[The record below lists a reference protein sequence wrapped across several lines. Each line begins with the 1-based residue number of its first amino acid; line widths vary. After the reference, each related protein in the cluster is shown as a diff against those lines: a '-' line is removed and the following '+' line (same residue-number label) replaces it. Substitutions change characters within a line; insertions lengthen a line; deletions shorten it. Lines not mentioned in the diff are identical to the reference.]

1 MVLNKISLIASTLGL
16 TVVGAGV
23 DVNSQHPLH
32 DTYTDLS
39 SAYTFETV
47 EECKDKI
54 QHLYEVKPELKGKLN
69 CTQS

>member
-23 DVNSQHPLH
+23 DQNSQHPLH
-32 DTYTDLS
+32 DTYTDIE

-47 EECKDKI
+47 EECRDKI
-54 QHLYEVKPELKGKLN
+54 QHLYELNPDVVGKLKCSN
-69 CTQS
+69 T